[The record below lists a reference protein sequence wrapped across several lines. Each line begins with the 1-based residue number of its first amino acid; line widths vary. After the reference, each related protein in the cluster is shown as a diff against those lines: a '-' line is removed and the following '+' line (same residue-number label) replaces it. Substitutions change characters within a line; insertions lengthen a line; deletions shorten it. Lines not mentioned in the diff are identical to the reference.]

1 MEPGSTV
8 AEPVAPRAIA
18 PPVPSARP
26 LRLLVGYDGRPAS
39 RDALAFAKA
48 LTATQDGGLTVASV
62 RGYWPE
68 LLGESYELVV
78 KEDEHWIR
86 RGATEVLGDTPFSVR
101 VLTGGHETTGLKELA
116 EAEESDMIVVGSTH
130 RGRLGRVCPGSAGER
145 VLSEAP
151 CAVAVAPRGLAD
163 RSFRIG
169 TIAVG
174 FDGSKQ
180 SQVAL
185 RTAIDLAERAGASL
199 RIISVVDVDLV
210 LATEGDPRS
219 EDEKARIERRLMH
232 AVEHA
237 RSSVEAEGELLYGS
251 PSHAIPDAAAGADL
265 LVIGS
270 RGHYGAARRLL
281 LGSVAARV
289 TRTAPCPTLITP
301 ITPASEL
308 VPQPAPVHSPPRAE
322 R

>member
-1 MEPGSTV
+1 MEPASSSL
-8 AEPVAPRAIA
+8 AEPVALQAVP
-18 PPVPSARP
+18 PSAPTRP

-48 LTATQDGGLTVASV
+48 LADTGGADLTIASI

-78 KEDEHWIR
+78 KEDERWIS

-101 VLTGGHETTGLKELA
+101 VLAGGHETAGVRELA
-116 EAEESDMIVVGSTH
+116 EATESDMIVLGSTH
-130 RGRLGRVCPGSAGER
+130 RGRVGRVCPGSTGER

-151 CAVAVAPRGLAD
+151 CTVAVAPRGLAD
-163 RSFRIG
+163 RSFHFG

-180 SQVAL
+180 AQVAL
-185 RTAIDLAERAGASL
+185 RAAIDLAQRTGASL
-199 RIISVVDVDLV
+199 RILAVVDTDFVFG
-210 LATEGDPRS
+210 TELNPSGS
-219 EDEKARIERRLMH
+219 EKERVERRLEH

-237 RSSVEAEGELLYGS
+237 RRSVEAEGQMLYGV
-251 PSHAIPDAAAGADL
+251 PSHAIPEAAEDADL
-265 LVIGS
+265 LIVGS
-270 RGHYGAARRLL
+270 RGHYGIGHRLL

-289 TRTAPCPTLITP
+289 MRTAPCPALITP
-301 ITPASEL
+301 S
-308 VPQPAPVHSPPRAE
+308 S
-322 R
+322 

>member
-1 MEPGSTV
+1 MEPVNAV
-8 AEPVAPRAIA
+8 AEPVARPAGA
-18 PPVPSARP
+18 PSLAPLRP

-39 RDALAFAKA
+39 RDALSFAKA
-48 LTATQDGGLTVASV
+48 LCETDGAELTVASV

-68 LLGESYELVV
+68 LLGESYGLVV
-78 KEDEHWIR
+78 KEDERWIS

-101 VLTGGHETTGLKELA
+101 VLAGGHETAGLKELA
-116 EAEESDMIVVGSTH
+116 EAEASDMIVLGSTH
-130 RGRLGRVCPGSAGER
+130 RGRVGRVCPGSIGER
-145 VLSEAP
+145 VLSDAP
-151 CAVAVAPRGLAD
+151 CTVAVAPRGLAD
-163 RSFRIG
+163 QRFHLG

-180 SQVAL
+180 AQVAL
-185 RTAIDLAERAGASL
+185 RTAIDLAKRTNASL
-199 RIISVVDVDLV
+199 RILAVVDADFVFG
-210 LATEGDPRS
+210 TEIVPPG
-219 EDEKARIERRLMH
+219 DEKARVERRLEH

-237 RSSVEAEGELLYGS
+237 RHTVEAEGQMLYGV
-251 PSHAIPDAAAGADL
+251 PSHAIPEAAEDADL

-301 ITPASEL
+301 AT
-308 VPQPAPVHSPPRAE
+308 
-322 R
+322 

>member
-1 MEPGSTV
+1 MEPANAV
-8 AEPVAPRAIA
+8 AEPVARPAGA
-18 PPVPSARP
+18 PSRP

-39 RDALAFAKA
+39 RDALSFAKA
-48 LTATQDGGLTVASV
+48 LAEAEQAELVVASV
-62 RGYWPE
+62 RGYWPD

-78 KEDEHWIR
+78 KEDERWIS

-101 VLTGGHETTGLKELA
+101 VLAGGHETTGLKELA
-116 EAEESDMIVVGSTH
+116 EAEESDMMIVGSTH
-130 RGRLGRVCPGSAGER
+130 RGRVGRVCPGSLGER

-163 RSFRIG
+163 RSFRFG

-180 SQVAL
+180 AQAAL
-185 RTAIDLAERAGASL
+185 RTAIDLAERTGASL
-199 RIISVVDVDLV
+199 RILAVVDTDFVFG
-210 LATEGDPRS
+210 TELDPSAS
-219 EDEKARIERRLMH
+219 EKERVERRLGH

-237 RSSVEAEGELLYGS
+237 RRTVKAEGQVLYGT
-251 PSHAIPDAAAGADL
+251 PSHAIPEAVEDADL

-270 RGHYGAARRLL
+270 RGHYGVARRLL

-289 TRTAPCPTLITP
+289 MRTAPCPTLITHR
-301 ITPASEL
+301 S
-308 VPQPAPVHSPPRAE
+308 
-322 R
+322 

>member
-1 MEPGSTV
+1 MEPGHTV
-8 AEPVAPRAIA
+8 AEPVAPRASA
-18 PPVPSARP
+18 PPVPSVRP

-48 LTATQDGGLTVASV
+48 LAEAREVELTVASV
-62 RGYWPE
+62 RGYWSD

-78 KEDEHWIR
+78 KEDERWIG
-86 RGATEVLGDTPFSVR
+86 RGASEVLGEIPFSVR
-101 VLTGGHETTGLKELA
+101 VLAGGHETAGLREIA
-116 EAEESDMIVVGSTH
+116 EAEEADMIVVGSTH
-130 RGRLGRVCPGSAGER
+130 RGRIGRVCPGSVGER

-163 RSFRIG
+163 RSFHFG

-174 FDGSKQ
+174 FDGSRQ
-180 SQVAL
+180 ARVAL
-185 RTAIDLAERAGASL
+185 RTAIDLAERTGASL
-199 RIISVVDVDLV
+199 RILAVVDTDLV
-210 LATEGDPRS
+210 FATEGALPG
-219 EDEKARIERRLMH
+219 EKEKARIKRRLDH

-237 RSSVEAEGELLYGS
+237 RRSVEAEGQILYGV
-251 PSHAIPDAAAGADL
+251 PSHAIPDAAEDADL

-270 RGHYGAARRLL
+270 RGHYGAGRRLL

-301 ITPASEL
+301 A
-308 VPQPAPVHSPPRAE
+308 A
-322 R
+322 